1 MTFCSENY
9 RVDLCIA
16 QGKTFQKVLRW
27 GREPYQYRLVEGVIR
42 DGALRL
48 KSTGHGIPDGWMV
61 ALNGLRGMPELN
73 AIHQPPSRGDL
84 YKATLIDADTI
95 ELNEVSGS
103 RYSAW
108 RGGGDIQFLS
118 PVDVSGMS
126 ARMDIRSQR
135 GDLLLRAEPGDG
147 RLTVDPAL
155 HGVVMRLPPAD
166 TSAFEWASGVYEI
179 EISDG
184 TDVFMLAFGEITVKK
199 EVTIDG

>member
-1 MTFCSENY
+1 MTCCNNDY
-9 RVDLCIA
+9 RVDLCVA
-16 QGKTFQKVLRW
+16 QGKTFQRVLRW
-27 GREPYQYRLVEGVIR
+27 GREPYQYRTVEAVTR

-48 KSTGHGIPDGWMV
+48 KSTAHGIPDGWMV

-73 AIHQPPSRGDL
+73 ARNQPPSRGDL

-95 ELNEVSGS
+95 ELNEISGA
-103 RYSAW
+103 RYGAW

-118 PVDVSGMS
+118 PVNVTGMS
-126 ARMDIRSQR
+126 ARMDIRSHR
-135 GDLLLRAEPGDG
+135 GDLLFRAEPGDG
-147 RLTVDPAL
+147 RLTVDAAL
-155 HGVVMRLPPAD
+155 HGVVMRLPQTD
-166 TSAFEWASGVYEI
+166 TSAFDWACGVYEI